1 MVTENL
7 YMDIPNTSLVQQMGQ
22 VYSRVLQREL
32 VNRHG
37 TFQIHVCFH
46 RNKTSSVVLEICC
59 IELELELELWSL
71 VTTFVLFVLM

>member
-1 MVTENL
+1 MVTKNL

-37 TFQIHVCFH
+37 KASRFRYTFVSIETRRHQLFS
-46 RNKTSSVVLEICC
+46 KSVV
-59 IELELELELWSL
+59 ELWSL